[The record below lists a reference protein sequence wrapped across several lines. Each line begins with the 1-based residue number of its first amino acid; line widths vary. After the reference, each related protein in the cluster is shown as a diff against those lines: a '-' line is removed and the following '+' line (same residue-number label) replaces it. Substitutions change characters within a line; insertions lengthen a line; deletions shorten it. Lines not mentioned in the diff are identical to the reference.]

1 MSAVPFALKGTA
13 LSRWAHET
21 DRLFELVFTQT
32 LPGINSTVKASF
44 KTPLQTLH
52 YLEALVSVVL
62 ETDEPKPPDAK
73 LDFWKHLHR

>member
-1 MSAVPFALKGTA
+1 MSAPFALTSKQK
-13 LSRWAHET
+13 SRWAHET
-21 DRLFELVFTQT
+21 NRLFELVFTQT